1 MKINNLIFL
10 ALGSLRVAAD
20 SDFAATCHDIL
31 VSQPGGNANYPKDRF
46 SLYAWCRKEKGAW
59 SESFLNLSKCIAN
72 DGGNLVARENGGM
85 GGSCRDMRL
94 SGTVLLS
101 RCVNNN
107 GGTTDASIDLNRL
120 VGNRDGALTCFGAS
134 HAS

>member
-72 DGGNLVARENGGM
+72 DGGNLVAREK
-85 GGSCRDMRL
+85 
-94 SGTVLLS
+94 
-101 RCVNNN
+101 CVNNN